1 MKIVRKGIQKRFL
14 NETKRQ
20 TSHCS
25 VCYLTR
31 GQMGHRIIADK
42 ESLKISMGNQ
52 NT

>member
-1 MKIVRKGIQKRFL
+1 MKIVRKGVQKRFL

-31 GQMGHRIIADK
+31 GQMGHRITADERK
-42 ESLKISMGNQ
+42 FKDING
-52 NT
+52 